1 MDGLNVRIKQLIEVL
16 DISKTAFGEKI
27 NVSQAFISQLCNGT
41 KQPSDRTIADMCRE
55 FNVNEEW
62 LNTGEGDMF
71 KPVTRSEKIA
81 TFAGDLMKD
90 ETDSFRR
97 QLVEVLTD
105 LDEKEWEVLAGIA
118 EKLVK
123 AVGY

>member
-1 MDGLNVRIKQLIEVL
+1 MDINQRFKQLR
-16 DISKTAFGEKI
+16 K
-27 NVSQAFISQLCNGT
+27 
-41 KQPSDRTIADMCRE
+41 E
-55 FNVNEEW
+55 FNKTQAEWAKILGLSRSGIGEIEAGRRNVTDKHIKLLIAYDPKINEEW

-90 ETDSFRR
+90 ESDSFRR
-97 QLVEVLTD
+97 QLVEVLAD

-118 EKLVK
+118 EKLTK
-123 AVGY
+123 KGGD

>member
-1 MDGLNVRIKQLIEVL
+1 MMTLADRIKKIRKAKNLKQAELGEILGVKEATVTSWETGARNPAESVL
-16 DISKTAFGEKI
+16 VA
-27 NVSQAFISQLCNGT
+27 
-41 KQPSDRTIADMCRE
+41 MCRE

-90 ETDSFRR
+90 ESDSFRR
-97 QLVEVLTD
+97 QLVEVLAD

-123 AVGY
+123 KGGD